1 MSEEETKDI
10 YLRDEVTRLRKPKK
24 EIWLPSV
31 EKPEFVSMF
40 SYYQDLGRDRSYL
53 RVAKHFGRST
63 HYIYMIARAFNWQAR
78 LQAIGKESVD
88 EVVEGTQSQ
97 VDDSRTKLANVAH
110 DIVSILHE
118 MSIINARLIQNGE
131 SSESDK
137 KRAKALKKALSNYGI
152 GLMGPR
158 GMKDLIG
165 VLKDIVTFRSD
176 VKNTP
181 REEQGKISIDKAVL
195 IVKDD

>member
-1 MSEEETKDI
+1 MPEEIT
-10 YLRDEVTRLRKPKK
+10 YLRDEALKKPRKS

-40 SYYQDLGRDRSYL
+40 SYYQDLGRERSYV

-63 HYIYMIARAFNWQAR
+63 HYIYVIAKAFHWQDR

-88 EVVEGTQSQ
+88 AVVVGTQKQ
-97 VDDSRTKLANVAH
+97 VDDSRTKLADIAH
-110 DIVSILHE
+110 DIVSILYE
-118 MSIINARLIQNGE
+118 MSLINARLIQNGE
-131 SSESDK
+131 SSDNDK
-137 KRAKALKKALSNYGI
+137 KKVKSLKKALNNYGI

-165 VLKDIVTFRSD
+165 VLRDIVTFKDTTQSKPGPD
-176 VKNTP
+176 
-181 REEQGKISIDKAVL
+181 QGKINIDKAVL